1 MPAFPQAL
9 EHVWLSFMDLAG
21 TRDVG
26 LSLGPITF
34 AEIDAFR
41 RLTQADLSA
50 WDVKL
55 IRRLDIAVR
64 IATAPANANQTVDA
78 NDGAAVRSLLGGR
91 TVSRSERRARRG
103 VQEAR

>member
-50 WDVKL
+50 WDVRL
-55 IRRLDIAVR
+55 IRRLDTAVR
-64 IATAPANANQTVDA
+64 TVMSPKKGGEIPASN
-78 NDGAAVRSLLGGR
+78 GAGVAAMLRGR
-91 TVSRSERRARRG
+91 AEPKK
-103 VQEAR
+103 QEAR